1 MKKAVAQSHI
11 SVTNEQGEI
20 KKQIMTSS
28 SIYEAE
34 PSYIKL
40 YIEDISNLFKL
51 PPSSSKIIIAFA
63 KAINY
68 NGQIIVTNYVKKQIA
83 NELGYKSTQVISNS
97 LTTFLK
103 KKLMR
108 RVGTGAYVLN
118 PHLFAKG
125 AWRDIKKL
133 RVEWLELNIQY
144 TRDGKRIINNQLYN
158 DKETKEKQEIQEE
171 ITINQ

>member
-1 MKKAVAQSHI
+1 
-11 SVTNEQGEI
+11 
-20 KKQIMTSS
+20 
-28 SIYEAE
+28 
-34 PSYIKL
+34 
-40 YIEDISNLFKL
+40 
-51 PPSSSKIIIAFA
+51 
-63 KAINY
+63 
-68 NGQIIVTNYVKKQIA
+68 
-83 NELGYKSTQVISNS
+83 
-97 LTTFLK
+97 
-103 KKLMR
+103 MR